1 MFSGFASVLCICTNK
16 LQCIEFFL
24 PTIELRIHIPD
35 VTREHLNSGAEH
47 FAGNVWGFDGEAE
60 SLCFSPHH
68 IVKLVSKQW
77 DCQHRYSMVY
87 GLQQAVLSTM
97 GDEKTYF
104 CVTYV
109 KQRMNKMF
117 FTE

>member
-1 MFSGFASVLCICTNK
+1 MS
-16 LQCIEFFL
+16 FFL
-24 PTIELRIHIPD
+24 PPIELRIHIPD
-35 VTREHLNSGAEH
+35 VMREHLNSGAEL
-47 FAGNVWGFDGEAE
+47 FAGNVRGFDGEAE
-60 SLCFSPHH
+60 PLCFSPHH

-77 DCQHRYSMVY
+77 DCQHRNSMVY
-87 GLQQAVLSTM
+87 CLQQAVLSTM
-97 GDEKTYF
+97 GDEQTRF